1 MLTAMNAFLL
11 RERDRPGD
19 EDTLLLLFWRETIEP

>member
-11 RERDRPGD
+11 RERDRPGE
-19 EDTLLLLFWRETIEP
+19 EDTLLLLFWREKN